1 MKKCNKCNTVKD
13 FSDFRKNK
21 CSKDGYYL
29 ICKDC
34 KKVLDKIYRDKES
47 SKKLKEKWLEDNK
60 ERTKESSKN
69 YYYENIDKIK
79 KYSENYYKDNSI
91 SIKEKV
97 KNYRLENKDR
107 RSLNDKN
114 RRTNDPI
121 FYIIEKVRGSI
132 NKSFYRSGFKKESKT
147 RTILGC
153 EFEEFKIY
161 LESKFEDWMTWDN
174 KGLYN
179 GDFEYG
185 WDIDHIIPMAT
196 AETEDDVI
204 RLNHYTN
211 LQPLCSK
218 INREIK
224 RDLYD

>member
-47 SKKLKEKWLEDNK
+47 SKKIKQKWLEDNK
-60 ERTKESSKN
+60 ERTKESNKK
-69 YYYENIDKIK
+69 YYYENINDIKEYSKNYYSKKSDKIK
-79 KYSENYYKDNSI
+79 ERV
-91 SIKEKV
+91 KV
-97 KNYRLENKDR
+97 YRSANKDK
-107 RSLNDKN
+107 RSLYDKK

-121 FYIIEKVRGSI
+121 YYIIEKIRGSI
-132 NKSFYRSGFKKESKT
+132 NKSFYRNGFKKISNT
-147 RTILGC
+147 RDILGC
-153 EFEEFKIY
+153 EFDEFKLY
-161 LESKFEDWMTWDN
+161 LESKFEDWMTWEN

-179 GDFEYG
+179 GDFNYG
-185 WDIDHIIPMAT
+185 WDIDHIIPISY

-204 RLNHYTN
+204 KLNHYTN

-224 RDLYD
+224 RDL